1 MTDAI
6 IGAIEKMVNEINL
19 RPACL
24 INPTVSAKNW
34 SSIPLRRRHCSE
46 DRSEIAG
53 QCNAIGSREP
63 AAATALCGKTLTC
76 KDFSLL
82 VDLACKFDR
91 DFVAVKLVPFR
102 CDC

>member
-1 MTDAI
+1 
-6 IGAIEKMVNEINL
+6 MVNEINL

-82 VDLACKFDR
+82 VDLACKI
-91 DFVAVKLVPFR
+91 ANSKGIL
-102 CDC
+102 